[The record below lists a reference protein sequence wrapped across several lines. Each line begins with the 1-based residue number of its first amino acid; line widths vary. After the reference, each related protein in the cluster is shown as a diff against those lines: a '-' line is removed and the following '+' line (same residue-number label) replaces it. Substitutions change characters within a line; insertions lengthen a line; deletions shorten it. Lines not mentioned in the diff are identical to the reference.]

1 MTDYAK
7 LIDAETWAFIERT
20 NSYYPPDT
28 IDYTIT
34 QQREIYDWMCRE
46 FFAGYP
52 EGVTAETTVIAK
64 PAQNV
69 PIRIYRNATPD
80 DAAMVV
86 YIHGGGFIL
95 GGLDSHDDVCAEL
108 CGRTGHEVV
117 SVDYR
122 LAPEHLHPAAFDDA
136 MSAFEWAASTY
147 DRPVVL
153 CGDSAGGNLC
163 AAVAHATRGHVK
175 KPIGQVLIYPGLG
188 GDRLRGSYVR
198 HAEAPMLTVRDLE
211 FYKHIRTGGVDQTG
225 DITLSP
231 LADADFA
238 NLPPTVLITAEC
250 DPLSSD
256 GEAYRDRIVA
266 AGGRGTWFEEPGLVH
281 GYLRARHSVGRAR
294 ASFTRIVDA
303 VATLGK
309 GGWTW

>member
-1 MTDYAK
+1 MTDYNS

-28 IDYTIT
+28 IDCTIAE
-34 QQREIYDWMCRE
+34 QREIYDRMCRE

-52 EGVTAETTVIAK
+52 QGVSAETTAIAT
-64 PAQNV
+64 PANSIPV
-69 PIRIYRNATPD
+69 RVYRNATPD
-80 DAAMVV
+80 RAAMVLYV
-86 YIHGGGFIL
+86 HGGGFIL

-108 CGRTGHEVV
+108 CARTGYEVV

-122 LAPEHLHPAAFDDA
+122 LAPEHVHPAAFDDA

-147 DRPVVL
+147 DRPVLL

-163 AAVAHATRGHVK
+163 AAVAHATRGHKK
-175 KPIGQVLIYPGLG
+175 KPFGQALIYPSLG
-188 GDRLRGSYVR
+188 GDHSRGSYVT
-198 HAEAPMLTVRDLE
+198 HAEAPMLSMRDVE
-211 FYKHIRTGGVDQTG
+211 FYKHIRTGGEDRTG

-238 NLPPTVLITAEC
+238 YLPPTVLITAEC

-256 GEAYRDRIVA
+256 GEAYRDRVVA
-266 AGGRGTWFEEPGLVH
+266 AGGHAYWLEEPGLVH
-281 GYLRARHSVGRAR
+281 GYLRARHTVGRAR
-294 ASFTRIVDA
+294 SSFTRIVEA
-303 VATLGK
+303 VTVLGK
-309 GGWTW
+309 GGWIW